1 MNQTVEKWL
10 TIAALT
16 GWTASIV
23 SLVGLALRPTPPAIA
38 SRPVQPSSLQLVTR
52 SKFLSNPSVSE
63 RLKIQ
68 QELASTGIP
77 TSTSK
82 DYWVKSLK
90 ER

>member
-10 TIAALT
+10 TIAAFT

-23 SLVGLALRPTPPAIA
+23 SLVGLALRSTPPAIA
-38 SRPVQPSSLQLVTR
+38 SRPAQVSSLQSVTH
-52 SKFLSNPSVSE
+52 SKFLSNPSVSGK
-63 RLKIQ
+63 LKIQ
-68 QELASTGIP
+68 QELVSTGIP
-77 TSTSK
+77 MSTSK